1 MKKYIY
7 LIVIFLFFF
16 NTIAKADDISEFEVE
31 GISIGDSALDYFS
44 KETLNK
50 KKRDWFNNNEYSISA
65 GLEPSFLK
73 TFDKMQFVYLTKDSI
88 YKLEGIEA
96 IKFYKDNIN
105 DCYKLFDQTF
115 LEVKELFSD
124 VSFTEKTETKHPGDK
139 AGTTM
144 VTQQY
149 IIFKNGDA
157 VQLFCEDWSIESGY
171 TDGLR
176 ISIRTNK
183 YRDFLSFK
191 AYN

>member
-1 MKKYIY
+1 MKRLL
-7 LIVIFLFFF
+7 LILILTLSFQSLV
-16 NTIAKADDISEFEVE
+16 KADDISEFEVE

-50 KKRDWFNNNEYSISA
+50 TKRDWFNNNEYSISV
-65 GLEPSFLK
+65 GLETSSLK
-73 TFDKMQFVYLTKDSI
+73 TFDNMQFVYLTKDSI

-124 VSFTEKTETKHPGDK
+124 VSFTEKMKTKHPGDK
-139 AGTTM
+139 VGTTM

-171 TDGLR
+171 TDALR

>member
-1 MKKYIY
+1 MKRLL
-7 LIVIFLFFF
+7 LILILTLSFQSLV
-16 NTIAKADDISEFEVE
+16 KADDISEFEVE

-50 KKRDWFNNNEYSISA
+50 TKRDWFNNNEYSISV
-65 GLEPSFLK
+65 GLETSSLK
-73 TFDKMQFVYLTKDSI
+73 TFDNMQFVYLTKDSI

-124 VSFTEKTETKHPGDK
+124 VSFTEKMKTKHPGDK
-139 AGTTM
+139 VGTTM

-157 VQLFCEDWSIESGY
+157 VQLFCEDWSKESGF
-171 TDGLR
+171 TDAIR
-176 ISIRTNK
+176 ISIRTKK

-191 AYN
+191 AYK

>member
-1 MKKYIY
+1 MKRVL
-7 LIVIFLFFF
+7 LILILTLSFQSW
-16 NTIAKADDISEFEVE
+16 TMADNISEFEVE

-50 KKRDWFNNNEYSISA
+50 TKRDWFNNNEYSISV
-65 GLEPSFLK
+65 GLETSSLK
-73 TFDKMQFVYLTKDSI
+73 TFDNMQFVYLTKDSI

-124 VSFTEKTETKHPGDK
+124 VSFTEKMKTKHPGDK
-139 AGTTM
+139 VGTTM

-157 VQLFCEDWSIESGY
+157 VQLFCEDWSKESGF
-171 TDGLR
+171 TDAIR
-176 ISIRTNK
+176 ISIRTKK

-191 AYN
+191 AYK